1 MPEGNDT
8 PSEIRRA
15 CIVFWKIKKIVNK
28 HNDERYDTDWDSM
41 QEALMKIYKLV
52 NKRG

>member
-1 MPEGNDT
+1 MTKDDMSAN
-8 PSEIRRA
+8 EIRKA
-15 CIVFWKIKKIVNK
+15 CAVFWKIKKIADK

-52 NKRG
+52 NKK